1 MADTCNCRFK
11 HCLHKG
17 EPVLK
22 SEAVRVGS
30 STYYHPDCYE
40 TKNKIAELID
50 YFSKNINP
58 NVVFAEL
65 NRQIYDI
72 LFPKD
77 RPGVPIDQLLFQ
89 VKYYVG
95 HGGGIRYPG
104 GMRYALQ
111 DRDAY
116 AAYQKYR
123 ARKTLEGTSFDIDD
137 NQNQSAEGSYRIRKQ
152 KSFEDILGPA
162 C

>member
-1 MADTCNCRFK
+1 
-11 HCLHKG
+11 
-17 EPVLK
+17 
-22 SEAVRVGS
+22 
-30 STYYHPDCYE
+30 
-40 TKNKIAELID
+40 LID
-50 YFSKNINP
+50 YFSKNINS

-65 NRQIYDI
+65 NRQIYNI
-72 LFPKD
+72 VFPKD
-77 RPGVPIDQLLFQ
+77 RQGVPIDQLLFQ

-137 NQNQSAEGSYRIRKQ
+137 NQNQSVEGSYRIRKQ
-152 KSFEDILGPA
+152 KSFEDILGPT